1 MRYDD
6 ERRIYD
12 EENMSQDEMEDDMAG
27 YAVVDDNSIFKMF
40 IPEAE
45 PETIATPIP
54 ENEQTVIL
62 ADAQT
67 ARLHDGDEL
76 TLLFVDDD
84 CTVQAAGKKV
94 GSLKQA
100 YVKKLKAERGG
111 QSARVYYKQTTPPM
125 VRIVFGDGAPIPK
138 TEANEQ

>member
-1 MRYDD
+1 MRKYDD

-12 EENMSQDEMEDDMAG
+12 EENAQDEMDDDMAG
-27 YAVVDDNSIFKMF
+27 YDVVEDNSIFKTF

-62 ADAQT
+62 ADPKT

-76 TLLFVDDD
+76 TLLFVGDD
-84 CTVQAAGKKV
+84 CTVQSAGKSV
-94 GSLKQA
+94 GTLKQA

-111 QSARVYYKQTTPPM
+111 QSARVYYKLTTPPM

-138 TEANEQ
+138 VETQEQ